1 MQNSRNAQISDVKAS
16 RVLFEFLVNQKIV
29 NRTIFLTINRLV
41 NSHFFAALKNIALS
55 CNDCSNMPHLCD
67 ACCAA
72 EKRKNVLSLGYIMV
86 ILRAGLLYLSF
97 HATVC

>member
-72 EKRKNVLSLGYIMV
+72 EKRKKRFESRLHYGRTPRWFAL
-86 ILRAGLLYLSF
+86 F
-97 HATVC
+97 EF